1 MRKGSHPLNGK
12 ENRAMIK
19 KILGNKKLCADVILV
34 LSLLALGLSVF
45 LITTLT
51 REEGSTVIVS
61 VNGDDKCEYS
71 LSQNGEYSLNG
82 GTNVIVIEDGA
93 VYMKSADCPDR
104 LCVHQGK
111 KSMNGER
118 IVCLPNRVEVRVEGD
133 GEELIGN

>member
-1 MRKGSHPLNGK
+1 
-12 ENRAMIK
+12 MIK

-133 GEELIGN
+133 GEEILGG

>member
-1 MRKGSHPLNGK
+1 
-12 ENRAMIK
+12 MIK

-93 VYMKSADCPDR
+93 VYMKSADCPDM

-118 IVCLPNRVEVRVEGD
+118 IVCLPNRVEIRVEGD

>member
-1 MRKGSHPLNGK
+1 
-12 ENRAMIK
+12 MIK
-19 KILGNKKLCADVILV
+19 KLLGNKKLLADVILV
-34 LSLLALGLSVF
+34 ASLLVVGLSVF

-61 VNGDDKCEYS
+61 VNGDDKYEYP

-133 GEELIGN
+133 GEEILGG

>member
-1 MRKGSHPLNGK
+1 
-12 ENRAMIK
+12 MIK

-61 VNGDDKCEYS
+61 VNGDDKCEYP

-118 IVCLPNRVEVRVEGD
+118 IVCLPNRVEIRVEGD

>member
-1 MRKGSHPLNGK
+1 
-12 ENRAMIK
+12 MIK
-19 KILGNKKLCADVILV
+19 KILGNKKLLADVILV
-34 LSLLALGLSVF
+34 ASLLVVGLSVF

-61 VNGDDKCEYS
+61 VNGDDKCEYP

-133 GEELIGN
+133 GEEILGG

>member
-1 MRKGSHPLNGK
+1 ML
-12 ENRAMIK
+12 K
-19 KILGNKKLCADVILV
+19 KILGNKKLLADVILV

-51 REEGSTVIVS
+51 REKGSTVIVS

-82 GTNVIVIEDGA
+82 GTNVIIIEDGA

-133 GEELIGN
+133 GEEILGG

>member
-1 MRKGSHPLNGK
+1 
-12 ENRAMIK
+12 MIK

-34 LSLLALGLSVF
+34 ASLLVVGLSVF

-61 VNGDDKCEYS
+61 VNGADKCEYS

-118 IVCLPNRVEVRVEGD
+118 IVCLPNRVEVRIEGD

>member
-1 MRKGSHPLNGK
+1 
-12 ENRAMIK
+12 MIK

-118 IVCLPNRVEVRVEGD
+118 IVCLPNRVEVRVEGG